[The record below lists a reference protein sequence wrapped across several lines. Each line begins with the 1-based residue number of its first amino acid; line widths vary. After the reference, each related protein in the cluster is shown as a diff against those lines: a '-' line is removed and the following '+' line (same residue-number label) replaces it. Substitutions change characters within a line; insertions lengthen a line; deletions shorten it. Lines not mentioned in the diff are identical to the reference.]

1 MTDLPTLGP
10 PPPRASPP
18 PHSQPGRRR
27 PLRLPTVLV
36 LTVALALVAG
46 YTIGQ
51 RKTSVAQQSAVVTQ
65 PSKQPSTTTD
75 VASRPIAAQ
84 LDDSII
90 NITSRLS
97 SGDMAAGTGIIIS
110 SNGLA
115 LTNNHVIAD
124 SAQLRTEN
132 SATGSIHSAT
142 VLGYSLTA
150 DVAVIQIQGV
160 SGLKPAP
167 IGAATNL
174 AVGDAVV
181 GLGNAGG
188 NGGAPSIASGH
199 VTALNQPIVASDNA
213 GSTESLT
220 GLIEMDAGIQPG
232 DSGGPLADAAGR
244 VVGIDVAASTP
255 DPRFSFSSRGNHAYA
270 IPIQTAL
277 DVAHRITTGAGGPG
291 IHIGATRGVLGV
303 GVTDAGQVAAGSGA
317 PVTQVAEGSPAA
329 SAGISAGAFITS
341 IDGTTVRSASDLTR
355 VMTPYSAHDRV
366 RVNWTD
372 SSGTDQHA
380 TITLESAP
388 PA

>member
-1 MTDLPTLGP
+1 MACGQEPAHDDRPAR
-10 PPPRASPP
+10 PRAPN
-18 PHSQPGRRR
+18 
-27 PLRLPTVLV
+27 
-36 LTVALALVAG
+36 AAG
-46 YTIGQ
+46 I
-51 RKTSVAQQSAVVTQ
+51 
-65 PSKQPSTTTD
+65 ST
-75 VASRPIAAQ
+75 AQ

-124 SAQLRTEN
+124 SVQLRTEN
-132 SATGSIHSAT
+132 SATGSMHSAK

-160 SGLKPAP
+160 SGLTPGP
-167 IGAATNL
+167 IGTATNL
-174 AVGDAVV
+174 AVGDAIV
-181 GLGNAGG
+181 GLGNGGG
-188 NGGAPSIASGH
+188 NGGAPSIASGQ

-220 GLIEMDAGIQPG
+220 GLIEMDAVIQPG

-244 VVGIDVAASTP
+244 VIGIDVAASTQ
-255 DPRFSFSSRGNHAYA
+255 DPRFSFSSDGNDAYA

-277 DVAHRITTGAGGPG
+277 DVAHRITTGAGGSG
-291 IHIGATRGVLGV
+291 VHIGATRGVLGV
-303 GVTDAGQVAAGSGA
+303 GVTDTGQVAAGSDT
-317 PVTQVAEGSPAA
+317 PVSHVAGGSPAA
-329 SAGISAGAFITS
+329 GAGISVGSLITN
-341 IDGTTVRSASDLTR
+341 IDGKNVSSASDLTR
-355 VMTPYSAHDRV
+355 VMAPYSAHDRV